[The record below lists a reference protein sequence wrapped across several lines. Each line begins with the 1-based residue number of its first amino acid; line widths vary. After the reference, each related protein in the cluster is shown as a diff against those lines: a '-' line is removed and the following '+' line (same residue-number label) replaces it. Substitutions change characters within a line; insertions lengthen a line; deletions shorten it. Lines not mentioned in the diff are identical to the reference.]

1 MRQEII
7 NVLEY
12 IGGKLGIALDWTSEN
27 IWPQVLDILGRY
39 RILQIVISSI
49 WLVAALIALVVFICL
64 WIKIFKAYLTCKKD
78 KKSNLW
84 WDWLNYHGDA
94 GTTGL
99 TSTIIFL
106 SAIAAAFLIIPTL
119 VIEPGKILEWVF
131 IPEIQFLELFK
142 SITG

>member
-1 MRQEII
+1 MSQEII

-12 IGGKLGIALDWTSEN
+12 IGGKLGIMLDWSSEN

-49 WLVAALIALVVFICL
+49 WLAVALIALVVFICL
-64 WIKIFKAYLTCKKD
+64 WIKIFKAYLACVKD
-78 KKSNLW
+78 KQDNLW
-84 WDWLNYHGDA
+84 WNWLSYRGGADS
-94 GTTGL
+94 TGFVFVVAL
-99 TSTIIFL
+99 LSTI
-106 SAIAAAFLIIPTL
+106 AALLIIPTL
-119 VIEPGKILEWVF
+119 IVEPGEILKWVF